1 MQFLALTSFSMDL
14 RILRIKPDSKA
25 ETKALKDVKQ
35 WFGTKKYNQ
44 FVKAFTVCKGRV
56 NRIELEIAMA
66 INGVEGYPADVFI
79 DKYWSPQMQ
88 LDL

>member
-1 MQFLALTSFSMDL
+1 MKREIQYDTTD
-14 RILRIKPDSKA
+14 RSKA

-66 INGVEGYPADVFI
+66 INGVEGFPADVFI